1 MDEQNKD
8 FFDKTLVADL
18 LKERKK
24 YKEYVESGWVK
35 TSPTPILSNF
45 DFASLYPTTMKTI
58 DPDIKEREIAIWI

>member
-1 MDEQNKD
+1 
-8 FFDKTLVADL
+8 
-18 LKERKK
+18 
-24 YKEYVESGWVK
+24 VESGWVK